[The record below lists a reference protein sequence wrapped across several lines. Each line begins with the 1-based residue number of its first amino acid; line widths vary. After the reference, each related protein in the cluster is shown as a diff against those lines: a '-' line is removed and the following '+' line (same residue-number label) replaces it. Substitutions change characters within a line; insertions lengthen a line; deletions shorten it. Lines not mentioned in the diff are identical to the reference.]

1 MRKEWMSL
9 CTEVEELR
17 ARNLG
22 IEDRLESERENHRKA
37 LDQLREDRKPCQELF
52 VFLLLR
58 KSEKAI
64 QYNTFYI
71 VTRSF

>member
-1 MRKEWMSL
+1 MSL

-64 QYNTFYI
+64 QYNIRFI
-71 VTRSF
+71 S